1 MLAPAILETRDL
13 SCNRNERLP
22 FEYLDITMEPG
33 QVLQAFLFLSISLT
47 PWAKAAALRMST
59 S

>member
-1 MLAPAILETRDL
+1 MLAPAIFETWDL
-13 SCNRNERLP
+13 SCNRNDRLL
-22 FEYLDITMEPG
+22 FEYLDITLEPG
-33 QVLQAFLFLSISLT
+33 QLLQAFLFPSISLT